1 MISEAIQSLG
11 RRLPPSWR
19 VTTLGDEESARRSV
33 DAVFTLSAP
42 DGTALTCVVEAKS
55 RIEPRDVPSL
65 ATQFRSDTGAIPI
78 IISTFLS
85 PRTRERLEAVGLN
98 YLDLAGNIRLVADRP
113 GLFMYERSAD
123 KNPWREERPARSL
136 KGAKAGR
143 IVRALCDLLPPLG
156 VRGLA
161 KKAGANPGY
170 VSRTLA
176 LLDRED
182 LIRRSPRGPITYMD
196 WQGLIRRWAQDYSLL
211 EPKRT
216 GSYLE
221 PRGFPILIEKL
232 AKVDFRY
239 AVTGSFVAS
248 KIAPVASPRLLICY
262 VDDRRRAAEYL
273 DLRPTEVGAN
283 VILVQPFDPVVYERS
298 WEREGLKFAALS
310 QVAVDLETS
319 PGRGPAEAD
328 ALMKWMADNENAWRS

>member
-1 MISEAIQSLG
+1 MISEAIESLAK
-11 RRLPPSWR
+11 RLPPSWR
-19 VTTLGDEESARRSV
+19 VTTLGDQESARRSV
-33 DAVFTLSAP
+33 DAVFELSAP
-42 DGTALTCVVEAKS
+42 DGTPLTCVVEAKS

-65 ATQFRSDTGAIPI
+65 ATQLRSDTGAIPVV
-78 IISTFLS
+78 ISTFLS

-113 GLFMYERSAD
+113 GLFIYERSAD
-123 KNPWREERPARSL
+123 RNPWREERPARSL

-143 IVRALCDLLPPLG
+143 IVRALCDFLPPLG
-156 VRGLA
+156 VRELA
-161 KKAGANPGY
+161 KKAGADPGY

-182 LIRRSPRGPITYMD
+182 LTRRSPRGPITYVD

-211 EPKRT
+211 QPKRT

-221 PRGFPILIEKL
+221 PRGLPILFEKL

-239 AVTGSFVAS
+239 AVTGSFAAS
-248 KIAPVASPRLLICY
+248 KIAPVASPRLLTCY
-262 VDDRRRAAEYL
+262 VDDRRRAAEDL

-298 WEREGLKFAALS
+298 WEREGMKFAALS

>member
-1 MISEAIQSLG
+1 MIPEAIQTLT
-11 RRLPPSWR
+11 RRLPPGWG
-19 VTTLGDEESARRSV
+19 VTTVGDGESVRRSV
-33 DAVFTLSAP
+33 DAVLKLSAP
-42 DGTALTCVVEAKS
+42 DGKALTCLVEAKS
-55 RIEPRDVPSL
+55 RIEPRDVASL
-65 ATQFRSDTGAIPI
+65 ATQLRSYKGAIPVVV
-78 IISTFLS
+78 STFLS
-85 PRTRERLEAVGLN
+85 PQTRERLEAVGLN
-98 YLDLAGNIRLVADRP
+98 YLDLAGNIRFVADRP
-113 GLFMYERSAD
+113 GLFIYERSAD

-143 IVRALCDLLPPLG
+143 IVRALCDFLPPLG
-156 VRGLA
+156 VRDLA
-161 KKAGANPGY
+161 KRAGADPGY

-182 LIRRSPRGPITYMD
+182 LIKRSPRGPITYVD

-211 EPKRT
+211 QPKRT

-221 PRGFPILIEKL
+221 PRGLPALFGRL
-232 AKVDFRY
+232 AKADFRY

-248 KIAPVASPRLLICY
+248 KIAPVAAPRLLTCY
-262 VDDRRRAAEYL
+262 VDDRQQAAKNF
-273 DLRPTEVGAN
+273 DLRPAEVGAN

-298 WEREGLKFAALS
+298 WEREGMQFAALS

-328 ALMKWMADNENAWRS
+328 ALMKWMAENENAWRS

>member
-1 MISEAIQSLG
+1 MISEAIQNLA

-33 DAVFTLSAP
+33 DAVLELSAP
-42 DGTALTCVVEAKS
+42 DGTALTCLVEAKS

-65 ATQFRSDTGAIPI
+65 ATQFRSYAGAIPI
-78 IISTFLS
+78 VISTFLS

-123 KNPWREERPARSL
+123 RNPWREERPARSL

-143 IVRALCDLLPPLG
+143 IVRALCDFLPPLG
-156 VRGLA
+156 VRDLA
-161 KKAGANPGY
+161 KRAGADPGY

-182 LIRRSPRGPITYMD
+182 LIRRLPRGPVTSMD
-196 WQGLIRRWAQDYSLL
+196 WQGLIRRWAQDCSLL

-221 PRGFPILIEKL
+221 PRGLPIFFGKL

-239 AVTGSFVAS
+239 AVTGSFAAS
-248 KIAPVASPRLLICY
+248 KIAPVAPPRLLICY

-298 WEREGLKFAALS
+298 WEREGMTFAALS